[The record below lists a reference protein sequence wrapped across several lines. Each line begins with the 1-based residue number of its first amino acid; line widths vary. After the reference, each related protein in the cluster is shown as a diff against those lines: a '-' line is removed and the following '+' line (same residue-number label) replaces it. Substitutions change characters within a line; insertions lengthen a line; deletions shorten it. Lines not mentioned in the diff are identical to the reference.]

1 MEDMAIEESVKTL
14 EMMATQKFRDDFLT
28 QLKARYPLF
37 YITTNEE
44 RRFYTFLEHFC
55 RVNGY
60 TCYIWD
66 CFRGLIELETGE
78 VAGGTDET
86 IRLPNSILEYIRDE
100 SSRLA
105 NDEDQL
111 TNLKKRGKRGVIFV
125 LLDFF
130 RFIDPRHRTPQWDIE
145 RRLKSLTNIDGVV
158 STIITGPR
166 YAVPE
171 VLENL
176 VQTIDFPYPNK
187 NEIKTVLWG
196 AVASIEAKI
205 PNLREST
212 VAMEED
218 LVNAVSGLT
227 LLEAQTAFAKSL
239 VLHKGWDI
247 KTLLQEKRQ
256 IIAKSGMLE
265 FYDKTVSID
274 EIGGLKNL
282 KNWIK
287 DRKNCFSEEAKAYGL
302 PNPKGLLTIGMPG
315 CGKSLT
321 CKAVSSLWKMPLLR
335 LDFGKMFHSHIGAS
349 EENIR
354 NAIKLAES
362 IAPCIVWIDEIEK
375 GISGVRSSGSTDG
388 GTSSRVF
395 STFLTWMQE
404 KTAPVFV
411 VATANDYTSIPAEF
425 LRAGRF
431 DEIFFVNIPNRTERN
446 EIFSV
451 QLIGKGWNPD
461 DFDISELSQ
470 ITEKYSGAEIEKAI
484 DKAMLV
490 GFAEDKRA
498 ITTEDIKVAIKAFKP
513 LAEMRGDEFE
523 GMAEWAEANCVS
535 ASLPEVGVG
544 KENLGINKAREIDIE

>member
-1 MEDMAIEESVKTL
+1 MEDMEFQESLKTL
-14 EMMATQKFRDDFLT
+14 EMMATKEFRDSFLT
-28 QLKARYPLF
+28 QLRARCPITYV
-37 YITTNEE
+37 TTNEE
-44 RRFYTFLEHFC
+44 RRFNTFLEHFC

-60 TCYIWD
+60 TCYLWD
-66 CFRGLIELETGE
+66 CFRGLIELETNE
-78 VAGGTDET
+78 VVGGVDET
-86 IRLPNSILEYIRDE
+86 IKFPNAILEYIREE

-105 NDEDQL
+105 NDDSKL
-111 TNLKKRGKRGVIFV
+111 SNLHKKGKRGVIFV

-130 RFIDPRHRTPQWDIE
+130 RFIDPKHRTPQWDIE

-158 STIITGPR
+158 STILTGPR
-166 YAVPE
+166 YAIPE

-176 VQTIDFPYPNK
+176 VQTVDFPYPNK
-187 NEIKTVLWG
+187 NEIKTILWG
-196 AVASIEAKI
+196 AVAAVEGKI
-205 PNLREST
+205 PNLREAT
-212 VAMEED
+212 VIEEEN
-218 LVNAVSGLT
+218 LVNSVSGLT
-227 LLEAQTAFAKSL
+227 LLEAQFAFAKSL

-247 KTLLQEKRQ
+247 ETLLKEKKQ

-265 FYDKTVSID
+265 FYDKTVDID

-282 KNWIK
+282 KGWIK
-287 DRKNCFSEEAKAYGL
+287 DRKSCFGEDAKKYGL
-302 PNPKGLLTIGMPG
+302 PTPKGFLTIGMPG

-362 IAPCIVWIDEIEK
+362 VSPCILWIDEIEK
-375 GISGVRSSGSTDG
+375 GVSGVRSSGSTDG

-404 KTAPVFV
+404 KEAPVFV
-411 VATANDYTSIPAEF
+411 VATANDYASIPAEF

-431 DEIFFVNIPNRTERN
+431 DEIFFVNIPNRTERE
-446 EIFSV
+446 EIFAV
-451 QLIGKGWNPD
+451 QLVKKGYD
-461 DFDISELSQ
+461 SKDFDIEDLAHM
-470 ITEKYSGAEIEKAI
+470 TEKYSGAEIEKSI

-490 GFAEDKRA
+490 GFAEDKRP
-498 ITTEDIKVAIKAFKP
+498 ITTKDIKKAIKAFKP

-523 GMAEWAEANCVS
+523 GMSEWADANCVS
-535 ASLPEVGVG
+535 ASEIEVGVG
-544 KENLGINKAREIDIE
+544 KENLGINCSKEIDLG

>member
-1 MEDMAIEESVKTL
+1 MPIEESRKTL
-14 EMMATQKFRDDFLT
+14 EMMATQQFRDDFLT

-44 RRFYTFLEHFC
+44 RRFNTFLEHFC

-60 TCYIWD
+60 TCYLWD
-66 CFRGLIELETGE
+66 CFRGLIELETGDP
-78 VAGGTDET
+78 AAGTDET
-86 IRLPNSILEYIRDE
+86 IRLPNSILEHIRDE

-105 NDEDQL
+105 NDDSQL
-111 TNLKKRGKRGVIFV
+111 SNLKKRGKRGVIFV

-130 RFIDPRHRTPQWDIE
+130 RFIDPVHRKPDWDIE

-176 VQTIDFPYPNK
+176 IQTIDFPYPNK

-196 AVASIEAKI
+196 AVASVEGKI
-205 PNLREST
+205 PHLREST
-212 VAMEED
+212 IAMEED
-218 LVNAVSGLT
+218 LVNSVSGLT

-239 VLHKGWDI
+239 VLHKGWNI
-247 KTLLQEKRQ
+247 QTLLQEKKQ

-265 FYDKTVSID
+265 FYDKTVNID
-274 EIGGLKNL
+274 DIGGLVNL

-287 DRKNCFSEEAKAYGL
+287 NRKDCFGQEAKDYGL

-354 NAIKLAES
+354 NAIKLAETV
-362 IAPCIVWIDEIEK
+362 APCILWIDEIEK
-375 GISGVRSSGSTDG
+375 GLSGVRSSGQTDG
-388 GTSSRVF
+388 GTGSRVF

-411 VATANDYTSIPAEF
+411 VATANDYASIPAEF

-431 DEIFFVNIPNRTERN
+431 DEIFFVDVPNRTERE

-451 QLIGKGWNPD
+451 LLRIKKYNPE
-461 DFDISELSQ
+461 DFDIAELAAISN
-470 ITEKYSGAEIEKAI
+470 KYSGAEIEKTI
-484 DKAMLV
+484 DMAMLV
-490 GFAEDKRA
+490 GFAEDKRK
-498 ITTEDIKVAIKAFKP
+498 ITTQDIKKAIEDSHP
-513 LAEMRGDEFE
+513 LAEMRADEFE
-523 GMAEWAEANCVS
+523 GMAEWAEANCVP
-535 ASLPEVGVG
+535 ASEKEKGVG
-544 KENLGINKAREIDIE
+544 KETLGINNNRIIDVE